1 MVWELRMQWSYFFM
15 NLNWWDS
22 ARIANFDYQRRVEL
36 QEEKEEKERREL
48 MKWDK
53 KKENNWTNG
62 FINKEIESFGQRK
75 TNSVTAVLDLL
86 MEGNAKMKSAVEKGD
101 LIKVATA
108 QLILDTATTK
118 REEYNQKL
126 EDIRKKQKDLDHR
139 KKQLLEC
146 YIDVKRKER
155 KKFKEHF

>member
-1 MVWELRMQWSYFFM
+1 
-15 NLNWWDS
+15 
-22 ARIANFDYQRRVEL
+22 
-36 QEEKEEKERREL
+36 

-53 KKENNWTNG
+53 KKENNWTND